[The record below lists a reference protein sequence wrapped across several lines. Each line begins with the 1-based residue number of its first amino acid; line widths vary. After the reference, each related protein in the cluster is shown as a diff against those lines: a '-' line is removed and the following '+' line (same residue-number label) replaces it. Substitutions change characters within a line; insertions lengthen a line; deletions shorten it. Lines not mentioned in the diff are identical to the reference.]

1 MPLFVKHTISVLYI
15 HVPKTGG
22 SSIEQFFELNGF
34 RREFLDTGPDFSFN
48 GYRHCSPQHMH
59 AEHLRMAVRLSR
71 LTYIF
76 MTVRHPMKRLLSEF
90 KTRVRDDGIST
101 SLSAWVDDTFREYIA
116 DPFIIDNHIRPQS
129 EFWIPGCDVF
139 RQERGFG
146 PDFVER
152 LEQRTGMIFP
162 ERNVG
167 HGNAGPDLPVRE
179 EEIEQVRPAVRQFYQ
194 PDFLTFGY
202 SMAQAEA

>member
-1 MPLFVKHTISVLYI
+1 
-15 HVPKTGG
+15 
-22 SSIEQFFELNGF
+22 
-34 RREFLDTGPDFSFN
+34 
-48 GYRHCSPQHMH
+48 
-59 AEHLRMAVRLSR
+59 
-71 LTYIF
+71 
-76 MTVRHPMKRLLSEF
+76 
-90 KTRVRDDGIST
+90 
-101 SLSAWVDDTFREYIA
+101 VDDTFREYIA